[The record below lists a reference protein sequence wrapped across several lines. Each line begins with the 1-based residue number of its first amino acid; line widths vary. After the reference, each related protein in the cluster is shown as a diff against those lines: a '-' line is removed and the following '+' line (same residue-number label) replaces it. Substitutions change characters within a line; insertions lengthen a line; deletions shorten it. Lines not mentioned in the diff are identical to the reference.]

1 MSETNLSVNTRE
13 EFNASVRVLYRDG
26 APSLLET
33 KGSTARSLSYRYAGS
48 GNPKHDRGH
57 QKLCSNR

>member
-33 KGSTARSLSYRYAGS
+33 NGGTCPQLVVPIRR
-48 GNPKHDRGH
+48 
-57 QKLCSNR
+57 